1 MILGFEEKETNGGS
15 PDGRTKG
22 NRAAASLTF
31 SCGIEER
38 EEREEKK
45 DPPDRPSGK

>member
-1 MILGFEEKETNGGS
+1 VGHPTGVQ
-15 PDGRTKG
+15 KG

-31 SCGIEER
+31 SCGIGGR

-45 DPPDRPSGK
+45 DPLNRPSGK